1 MKKVE
6 IEKYKEEDIINSD
19 LIEASNYYLTE
30 ALPDNFH
37 KLSEKKLNTFIE
49 DHLWQPFEYEEIEV
63 VWEHIETLASGM
75 RAYIN
80 KQKGLV

>member
-49 DHLWQPFEYEEIEV
+49 DHL
-63 VWEHIETLASGM
+63 
-75 RAYIN
+75 
-80 KQKGLV
+80 